1 MWGNRVQRRRNLLN
15 LPAEGTGKLAIWVAL
30 QSDLWQSKL
39 NLKSACFTRT
49 LDEEQRQAVPHAPRA
64 KGPASPSRQRGC
76 QCFFDKR
83 VKQKYPAAH
92 ERETKHIIWCQC
104 LHSSNEAA
112 ELISRPCN
120 CLFNHKQSVIYE
132 VSRTF
137 MASNIQ
143 LKIQLNG
150 GAGCYDLYRRQP
162 PGGEQF
168 HVRGALLSSI
178 FINSQRS

>member
-1 MWGNRVQRRRNLLN
+1 MWGACVQRRRNLLN

-64 KGPASPSRQRGC
+64 KGPAPPSRQRGC

-92 ERETKHIIWCQC
+92 ERETKHIAKVNFGLPGKRALSSFQVWCRQKVTWCSVHLSPVC
-104 LHSSNEAA
+104 LSCWLGCEAHLLVCFHHCGLWFFLSDNSENEIQ
-112 ELISRPCN
+112 L
-120 CLFNHKQSVIYE
+120 
-132 VSRTF
+132 VSRLLP
-137 MASNIQ
+137 A
-143 LKIQLNG
+143 
-150 GAGCYDLYRRQP
+150 DRQ
-162 PGGEQF
+162 
-168 HVRGALLSSI
+168 
-178 FINSQRS
+178 